1 MVVDKG
7 AQMELCASYRASRP
21 PIAIYGQ
28 KTGVATSTT
37 LSGASA
43 LTTSGAPTLT
53 ANTFTGA
60 TAANL
65 QAADGNATTNAGLA
79 VWARDATGANTAQTG
94 SITMTGFAPSTALPK
109 GTVLVGARLKVARAC
124 RTATPTPSRSPPR
137 PEPA

>member
-1 MVVDKG
+1 MWNVNSGTIVGGTRTSDTSVPGRCVNPIDDATAQGVQLVFGGDSRMVVDKG

-43 LTTSGAPTLT
+43 LTTSGPPTVT
-53 ANTFTGA
+53 ASTFTGA

-65 QAADGNATTNAGLA
+65 QAADGNATTNAGLGG
-79 VWARDATGANTAQTG
+79 VG
-94 SITMTGFAPSTALPK
+94 S
-109 GTVLVGARLKVARAC
+109 
-124 RTATPTPSRSPPR
+124 
-137 PEPA
+137 